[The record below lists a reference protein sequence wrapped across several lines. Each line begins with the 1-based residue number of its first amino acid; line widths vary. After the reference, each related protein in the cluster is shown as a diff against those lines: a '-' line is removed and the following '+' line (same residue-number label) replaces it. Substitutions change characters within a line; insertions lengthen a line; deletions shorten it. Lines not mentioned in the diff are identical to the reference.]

1 MHDNV
6 KNGLKSWTEQ
16 KNYAPGDIAVWVPQ
30 FKFGGSKDYS

>member
-1 MHDNV
+1 MNDNV